1 VVTYLVIEL
10 NSLDDLLIG
19 IEQGTDVPL
28 VLDELDVSNDGS
40 SRYLGLVEIILNL
53 GTLGQTLVLSIDML
67 SSQLLNAGGVIQ
79 LTLQEL
85 TKLLAHWIA
94 LATATITLGFSLS
107 KSNLGRLG

>member
-1 VVTYLVIEL
+1 VEAHLVVEL

-19 IEQGTDVPL
+19 IEQGTNISL
-28 VLDELDVSNDGS
+28 VLDELDVSDDS
-40 SRYLGLVEIILNL
+40 SSGNFGLVEIILNL

-85 TKLLAHWIA
+85 TKLLAH
-94 LATATITLGFSLS
+94 
-107 KSNLGRLG
+107 

>member
-1 VVTYLVIEL
+1 MVTYLVVKL

-19 IEQGTDVPL
+19 IEQGTNVSL
-28 VLDELDVSNDGS
+28 VLDELDVSNDS
-40 SRYLGLVEIILNL
+40 SSSNLGLVEVILNL

-67 SSQLLNAGGVIQ
+67 SSQLITLKGKIQ
-79 LTLQEL
+79 HTLQEL

-94 LATATITLGFSLS
+94 LATATMTLGFSLS